1 MNRFAEIKQYKHKM
15 LQYFFFF
22 FFYFP
27 GIYMS
32 SETKGGQKKFTE
44 IEEITVANHKP

>member
-27 GIYMS
+27 GIYRS
-32 SETKGGQKKFTE
+32 FETKGSQKQFTE
-44 IEEITVANHKP
+44 IEEITVSNHKP